1 MFKLTHKIPN
11 TIFIAV
17 SGGADSMAA
26 LDFLR
31 KGRRVRVLHFNHGTE
46 HAEEAQDCV
55 ERYCKENDIKI
66 SIGGLFGKECP
77 KGSSKEDFWRKQ
89 RYSFFES
96 ESMGSLSGNWR
107 DSPVVT
113 CHHLDDVVETWL
125 FTSMHG
131 EGRLIPSKR
140 DNYIRPFLLTRKAVF
155 EDWCDRK
162 DVPYV
167 TDPSNTDTSFMR
179 NYIRHKLMPHALTVN
194 PGIHKVIRK
203 KIINSLERD

>member
-1 MFKLTHKIPN
+1 MPN
-11 TIFIAV
+11 GV
-17 SGGADSMAA
+17 
-26 LDFLR
+26 
-31 KGRRVRVLHFNHGTE
+31 
-46 HAEEAQDCV
+46 
-55 ERYCKENDIKI
+55 
-66 SIGGLFGKECP
+66 
-77 KGSSKEDFWRKQ
+77 SKEDFWRSK
-89 RYSFFES
+89 RYNFLDLES
-96 ESMGSLSGNWR
+96 KEFVGSVLQNPPT
-107 DSPVVT
+107 PVIT
-113 CHHLDDVVETWL
+113 CHHLDDAVETWL

-162 DVPYV
+162 SVPYV

-179 NYIRHKLMPHALTVN
+179 NYIRHELMPHALRVN